1 MTTDQIAAEVQA
13 GQADRLEL
21 WEAVRRFAYGRAY
34 RWSRAVRGRGG
45 AELEDL
51 VQASFLALLEAL
63 ETWDPE
69 AGAFLTLYAL
79 KLRAAFTETT
89 GQRTQRDK
97 LDPLEGALS
106 LEAPLTDSESG
117 EVFTLVDVLA
127 DPAAEAPF
135 VDVEERDRRDRLHRD
150 MCAALGTLP
159 EPQRAAVVGYFL
171 HGQRTDAKDRN
182 AALRALR
189 NPRVSIRLRAYLQ

>member
-1 MTTDQIAAEVQA
+1 MSTDQIAAAVRA

-34 RWSRAVRGRGG
+34 RWCKAAEGRGG
-45 AELEDL
+45 VELEDL

-79 KLRAAFTETT
+79 KLRAAFTEAT

-97 LDPLEGALS
+97 LDPLDHALS

-117 EVFTLVDVLA
+117 DTFTLSDIIE
-127 DPAAEAPF
+127 DPAAVASF
-135 VDVEERDRRDRLHRD
+135 VDVEERDRRERLHRA

-159 EPQRAAVVGYFL
+159 KVQRAAVVGHFL
-171 HGQRTDAKDRN
+171 CGQRTDTKARN
-182 AALRALR
+182 AGLRVLR
-189 NPRVSIRLRAYLQ
+189 NPAVSRTLRVFL